1 MTEVRKYPFRTVVLV
16 SQNERVLVLK
26 DGQFSALLRPG
37 RHAMAHWRR
46 TLEFETYDL
55 TASAFITGKYAET
68 LMRERP
74 DLAKPHLTEVQ
85 TSADEVAVIYRDGKL
100 HAVQR
105 PERRT
110 FVWTDMGP
118 WEIDLVSIADTL
130 EVPAQIAK
138 RISAV
143 SLAEKIKRFN
153 VEEGQKGLLYV
164 ENVFERVLEPGA
176 YVFWNVGRTVQVKL
190 VDMRTHALDVT
201 GQEVLTRDR
210 VSIRVNLAAT
220 YRVTDP
226 VKAVSQVKD
235 FAEALYRALQH
246 AFRQSLGAK
255 TLDQILADKVTVDAQ
270 AAKTVREDMAKIG
283 VEVGEIAVKDI
294 ILPGEMRDILNQ
306 VVEAEKAAEA
316 NVIRRREETSATRA
330 LLNTAKV
337 MAENPVMLRL
347 KELEALEKI
356 ADKVQTLTVHNG
368 TKGLLEDIVSLS
380 GPKPAP
386 KRKAAN

>member
-1 MTEVRKYPFRTVVLV
+1 MAEVRTYPFRTVVLV
-16 SQNERVLVLK
+16 SENERVLVLK
-26 DGQFSALLRPG
+26 DGQFSGLLRPG

-55 TASAFITGKYAET
+55 ALSAFMTGKYAET
-68 LMRERP
+68 LMRKRP
-74 DLAKPHLTEVQ
+74 DLAKAHLTELR
-85 TSADEVAVIYRDGKL
+85 TSADEVALIYRDCKL

-110 FVWTDMGP
+110 FLWTDAGP
-118 WEIDLVSIADTL
+118 WDFELVSIADTL
-130 EVPAQIAK
+130 EVPAELAK
-138 RISAV
+138 RINAV
-143 SLAEKIKRFN
+143 SIADQIKRFN
-153 VEEGQKGLLYV
+153 MEEGQKGLLYV

-176 YVFWNVGRTVQVKL
+176 YVFWNVGRSVQVKL
-190 VDMRTHALDVT
+190 VDMRTHALDVA

-226 VKAVSQVKD
+226 VKAVGEVKD

-270 AAKTVREDMAKIG
+270 AAKTVRQDMAKIG

-380 GPKPAP
+380 GSKPAP